1 MAAWT
6 ERIRDTVYVVVTRP
20 GQRRHR
26 RKVAKATPEGM
37 AEAEEI
43 AAEIRRQQAR
53 DGALGL
59 DGRPPMLADMAGR
72 YLRED
77 LARLAPTTRGDRPGY
92 LRESGPI
99 LRAFGSHRMDE
110 ITPAM
115 LRAWW
120 GEEVEA
126 TVEVTRGSE
135 VTTRPRRSLQTGRH
149 YLNVLQAVYGY
160 AIDLGL
166 VESSPVPAFRQI
178 LRRHARTKQGRCA
191 AESARHVRPLSL
203 EACAALVWAARAE
216 SLQDLV
222 LVLLCL
228 DSGLRLG
235 EALGLRW
242 ECVAFGT
249 DANDRGRHLHLDG
262 ESNRPRGGAPSAPKS
277 GRTRDVHL
285 SRRLRT
291 ALLDLQESR
300 LRPRPSRTV
309 IVGVDP
315 HNWRRRAWRR
325 IWERAGIGRRNPKDL
340 RDTFAS
346 QLLTAGVQLGYLSQ
360 QLGHADVAVTAEHYA
375 RWCGGSEYLP
385 PVPLL
390 PGEVPA
396 DLLARLSST
405 PATRQQGASNPT
417 LSPVTGRRKSA

>member
-26 RKVAKATPEGM
+26 RKVARATPEGI

-59 DGRPPMLADMAGR
+59 DGRPPLLADMAGR

-77 LARLAPTTRGDRPGY
+77 IARLAPTTRGDRPGY

-99 LRAFGSHRMDE
+99 LRAFGAHRMDE

-120 GEEVEA
+120 GEEIEA
-126 TVEVTRGSE
+126 SIEMQRGSE

-178 LRRHARTKQGRCA
+178 LRRHARTKQGRSA

-203 EACAALVWAARAE
+203 EACGALVPAARAE

-228 DSGLRLG
+228 DAGLRLG

-242 ECVAFGT
+242 ECVAFG
-249 DANDRGRHLHLDG
+249 AENDPGRHLHLDD
-262 ESNRPRGGAPSAPKS
+262 ESNRPRGGAPSPPKS
-277 GRTRDVHL
+277 GRTREVHL
-285 SRRLRT
+285 SRRLRA
-291 ALLDLQESR
+291 ALLELREAR
-300 LRPRPSRTV
+300 LNPKPSRTV
-309 IVGVDP
+309 IEGVDP

-375 RWCGGSEYLP
+375 RWCGGSEYRP
-385 PVPLL
+385 GVPLL

-396 DLLARLSST
+396 DLLARLSPT
-405 PATRQQGASNPT
+405 PAIRQQDASNHT
-417 LSPVTGRRKSA
+417 QKRVAERRKSA